1 MGLDLDCSTD
11 DYINN
16 YLPTYV
22 GFIFGRLDMINLLIL
37 LLISDRIEL
46 HDTSGLL
53 HYRSHHEQV
62 ELKNLKN
69 GLYRMSIIKDQEII
83 KELNILI

>member
-1 MGLDLDCSTD
+1 MGLDLDYFTD

-16 YLPTYV
+16 YLSTHV
-22 GFIFGRLDMINLLIL
+22 GVIFRRLDMINLLIL
-37 LLISDRIEL
+37 LLMSDRIEL

-62 ELKNLKN
+62 KIKNLKS
-69 GLYRMSIIKDQEII
+69 GLYRMKIIKDEKII
-83 KELNILI
+83 HEVSLVI